1 MGAPRRSALGWITAN
16 ELLRR
21 GRLLLAQV
29 AKMPSPHESC
39 RKNDESSPH
48 DREPNYGRRVPQMI
62 ARRQQEHQHD
72 VAQPAESDQRL
83 NHEPVRSYTYYI
95 YVLPTSHRSFSHLC
109 PFGKWRQMPFPPHL
123 YSEHSERQR
132 ARWISPPGPRFLL
145 LASCFFALQAHFTT
159 NSIL

>member
-1 MGAPRRSALGWITAN
+1 
-16 ELLRR
+16 
-21 GRLLLAQV
+21 
-29 AKMPSPHESC
+29 
-39 RKNDESSPH
+39 
-48 DREPNYGRRVPQMI
+48 MI

-83 NHEPVRSYTYYI
+83 NHEPVWSYTYYI

-159 NSIL
+159 NSILRFLNFPSSVSFGAIGIVSPKPFATIMF